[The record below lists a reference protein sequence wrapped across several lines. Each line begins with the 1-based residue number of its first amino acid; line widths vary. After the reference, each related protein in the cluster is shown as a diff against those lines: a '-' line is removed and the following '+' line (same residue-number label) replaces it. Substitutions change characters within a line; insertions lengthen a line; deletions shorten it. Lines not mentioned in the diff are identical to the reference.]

1 MDGFGYKCAKCPQIL
16 FAYPIHHLCLPMFQA
31 MKVTVLENQ
40 YCSIYID
47 MELNLY
53 EQYWHSASSDMEE
66 EDYKEIHL
74 KVRDHLVSH
83 AYPLRGFFLDNR
95 LNFFVISPELQAWH
109 AENVSAKLEAALLN
123 ARELKVAIV
132 VSEDFISQLSIE
144 QTMEENAT
152 SGEVSRYF
160 QDEYEAKEWLLS

>member
-1 MDGFGYKCAKCPQIL
+1 
-16 FAYPIHHLCLPMFQA
+16 

-40 YCSIYID
+40 YCSIYVD
-47 MELNLY
+47 MDLSLY
-53 EQYWHSASSDMEE
+53 EQYWHRASSDMEE
-66 EDYKEIHL
+66 EDYQEIHL
-74 KVRDHLVSH
+74 QIRDHLIQN

-95 LNFFVISPELQAWH
+95 ENFFVISPELQEWH
-109 AENVSAKLEAALLN
+109 AENVSAKLEAALPN
-123 ARELKVAIV
+123 ASELKVAIV

-160 QDEYEAKEWLLS
+160 QDEHEAREWLLS